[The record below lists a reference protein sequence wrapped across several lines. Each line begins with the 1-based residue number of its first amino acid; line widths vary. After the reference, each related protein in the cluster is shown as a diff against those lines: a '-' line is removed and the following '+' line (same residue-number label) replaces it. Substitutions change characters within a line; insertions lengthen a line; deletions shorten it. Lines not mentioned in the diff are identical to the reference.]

1 MLKNNHS
8 RFLTALLSRCIF
20 STLAII
26 IFHSFRGSCWSCLD
40 CMVMV
45 RKLIRQATAKHVTL
59 TLRLPDALSNLQAPH
74 KNVPSVD
81 EVAVAIRIN
90 VSNVLAGNDL
100 TLVMRKFCA
109 HSSNGDI

>member
-1 MLKNNHS
+1 
-8 RFLTALLSRCIF
+8 
-20 STLAII
+20 
-26 IFHSFRGSCWSCLD
+26 
-40 CMVMV
+40 MVMV

-81 EVAVAIRIN
+81 EVAVRIN

-109 HSSNGDI
+109 HSSKGDI

>member
-1 MLKNNHS
+1 LQLLFFIVLEEVVGHVW
-8 RFLTALLSRCIF
+8 TA
-20 STLAII
+20 
-26 IFHSFRGSCWSCLD
+26 WSWFQ
-40 CMVMV
+40 
-45 RKLIRQATAKHVTL
+45 KLIRQATAKHVTL

-81 EVAVAIRIN
+81 EVAVATRIN